1 MIGKRIYAAVLAGV
15 MVFSL
20 ASCANKDDADDNSI
34 YGRITSI
41 EGNDVVI
48 AVAKYSEEAASDAEG
63 DDDSKG
69 EDDSTGSGQSG
80 KRSRPQNG
88 NMPEGFDPS
97 QFSGKMPEGFDG
109 SLPDGFDP
117 SQFKGRGSDESGSGR
132 RQMPENFDPSQ
143 FGGNMPEGFDGSLPD
158 GFDPSQLGNMP
169 GGFDPS
175 QFDGSFP
182 DSFDGSLPDD
192 FDPSQFGNMPGGWSG
207 GSKSGGSGQ
216 TINGENGSYTLT
228 GEEKELRIP
237 VGVTVVTSAGV
248 KSGFEAL
255 SSGDI
260 VKVTVEKGSDGSEV
274 VTEVQIM
281 EQ

>member
-1 MIGKRIYAAVLAGV
+1 MIGKRLYAAVLAGV

-63 DDDSKG
+63 DDDSKAG
-69 EDDSTGSGQSG
+69 DDSTGSGQSG

-88 NMPEGFDPS
+88 NMPEGFD
-97 QFSGKMPEGFDG
+97 G

-117 SQFKGRGSDESGSGR
+117 SQF
-132 RQMPENFDPSQ
+132 
-143 FGGNMPEGFDGSLPD
+143 
-158 GFDPSQLGNMP
+158 GNMP